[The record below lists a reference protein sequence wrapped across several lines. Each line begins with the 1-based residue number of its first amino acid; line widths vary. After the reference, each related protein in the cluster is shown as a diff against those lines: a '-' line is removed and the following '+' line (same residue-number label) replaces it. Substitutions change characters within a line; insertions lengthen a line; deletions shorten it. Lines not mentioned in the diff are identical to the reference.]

1 MRLSSPK
8 VLVSPKHV
16 YKGVTVSMPGMAQCT
31 CVCVYGGATIAVTE
45 VKVMDLSGV
54 YKRIHEELGGS
65 SGPDVNIIPMY
76 KILKN

>member
-1 MRLSSPK
+1 M
-8 VLVSPKHV
+8 HV
-16 YKGVTVSMPGMAQCT
+16 
-31 CVCVYGGATIAVTE
+31 CVCMGGATIAVTE

-54 YKRIHEELGGS
+54 YKRIHAELGES